1 MVNYWP
7 YKQGIHLNH
16 EVAYLFAYIRQKC
29 HSNLSNNTKDYL
41 YIDILNNSVKH
52 KLFSI
57 VLVELEVLVLDLIE
71 LNLSFQGIQALKDK
85 ILYDLIQKV
94 IANFLIDIDANSFS
108 IILTEIKRYSY
119 LKFLLLEY
127 KWLLENLLIYLI
139 FGSMHIENY
148 IFAFDQK
155 CTPIKHVAIL
165 LESLMIQISNLAIF
179 IILENVKSLSNITV
193 FLKKYNLCNQSYLS
207 IRSLAAL
214 RNNLFYQNL
223 LYLYIFQPKYIY
235 SNRYKIWLISSK
247 GLVTKYIYVSRL
259 EDFIQL
265 SYLQLI
271 IITLIELQDFMIP
284 KCERILMVLV
294 KLILYI
300 FINILGNGI
309 MFLVRIIIL
318 GIDSLQK

>member
-7 YKQGIHLNH
+7 YKQGIDLNH

-29 HSNLSNNTKDYL
+29 QSNLSNKTKDYL
-41 YIDILNNSVKH
+41 YIDLLNNSVKH
-52 KLFSI
+52 RLFSI

-71 LNLSFQGIQALKDK
+71 LNLSCHGIQVLKDK

-94 IANFLIDIDANSFS
+94 IANFLIDLDANSFYVV
-108 IILTEIKRYSY
+108 LTEIKRYPY

-139 FGSMHIENY
+139 FGSMHIKNY
-148 IFAFDQK
+148 IFAFDRK

-165 LESLMIQISNLAIF
+165 LENLMIQISNLAIF
-179 IILENVKSLSNITV
+179 MILENLKSLSNIIV
-193 FLKKYNLCNQSYLS
+193 FLKKYQLCNGSYLS

-223 LYLYIFQPKYIY
+223 LYLYIFRPKCIY

-271 IITLIELQDFMIP
+271 IITLVELQDFIIP
-284 KCERILMVLV
+284 KCERILVVLAQ
-294 KLILYI
+294 LILYV

-309 MFLVRIIIL
+309 TFLVRTIIL
-318 GIDSLQK
+318 GIDNLQK